1 MKNKY
6 FYLLYINFFLFSSC
20 SSVSGF
26 LSGNISFSS
35 VAEKVLPSVVHV
47 RVVDQKTQLTP
58 EGWDF
63 SYNPFTP
70 SPGNIFEE
78 KKEFFEEGLGSGV
91 IIRQEGERFF
101 AVTNKHVIADADKI
115 TVKLFDGEF
124 AEAFIAGVDERKDI
138 AVIYFDTKNSNIKVI
153 SKGNSDKLR
162 VGDWVLA
169 VGSPFG
175 FDSSVTSGIVSG
187 LGRQNSTGGNISD
200 FIQTDASI
208 NTGNSGGALVNTK
221 GKLVGINSWITTTT
235 GGSIGLGFAIPVN
248 NIIKSVDDLINFGEV
263 KYGWIGVIAGYLP
276 DYEKEIF
283 EVSDK
288 KGIMIFQTI
297 KEGPADINGLLPGD
311 FIIKVNN
318 RETLNVDSLLLAVGE
333 AEEGSEADFLIIR
346 EGITIVKKLKPGLRD
361 NKSILAEKEH
371 TYWPGITVI
380 TLNKKYIDIKVLENI
395 DNGVIVSYV
404 EKGAVFDSLSAGD
417 IIIEINGKEIKN
429 TRDFYR
435 EISTDK
441 DKTTVKYYHENKEYV
456 KVFEYTGKAK

>member
-1 MKNKY
+1 MNKKY
-6 FYLLYINFFLFSSC
+6 FYLLSANFLLFFSC
-20 SSVSGF
+20 SSVSRF
-26 LSGNISFSS
+26 LTGNISFSP

-47 RVVDQKTQLTP
+47 RVVDQKTQQTP

-124 AEAFIAGVDERKDI
+124 TEAFIAGVDERKDI
-138 AVIYFDTKNSNIKVI
+138 AVIYFDSQNTNIKVI
-153 SKGNSDKLR
+153 TKGDSDTLK

-175 FDSSVTSGIVSG
+175 FDSSVTSGIVSA
-187 LGRQNSTGGNISD
+187 LGRKNNAGGNISD

-221 GKLVGINSWITTTT
+221 GELVGINSWITTTT

-248 NIIKSVDDLINFGEV
+248 NIIKSVDDLINFGKV

-276 DYEKEIF
+276 DFEKEIF
-283 EVSDK
+283 NVSDK
-288 KGIMIFQTI
+288 KGIMVFQTI

-311 FIIKVNN
+311 FIMKVNN
-318 RETLNVDSLLLAVGE
+318 RETPDVDSLLLAVGE
-333 AEEGSEADFLIIR
+333 AEEGTDADFLIVR
-346 EGITIVKKLKPGLRD
+346 EGTVIVKKLKPGLRE
-361 NKSILAEKEH
+361 NKTELAERTY

-380 TLNKKYIDIKVLENI
+380 TVNKKYINLN
-395 DNGVIVSYV
+395 DNKDVESGVIVSYV
-404 EKGAVFDSLSAGD
+404 EKGAVLESMNAGD
-417 IIIEINGKEIKN
+417 IITEVNGKTVSN

-435 EISTDK
+435 ELNRSKDNIS
-441 DKTTVKYYHENKEYV
+441 VKYFRENKEFI
-456 KVFEYTGKAK
+456 KEFKYTGKEK

>member
-1 MKNKY
+1 
-6 FYLLYINFFLFSSC
+6 
-20 SSVSGF
+20 
-26 LSGNISFSS
+26 
-35 VAEKVLPSVVHV
+35 VLPSVVHV
-47 RVVDQKTQLTP
+47 RVVDQKTQQTP

-124 AEAFIAGVDERKDI
+124 TEAFIAGVDERKDI
-138 AVIYFDTKNSNIKVI
+138 AVIYFDSQNTNIKVI
-153 SKGNSDKLR
+153 SKGDSDTLK

-175 FDSSVTSGIVSG
+175 FDSSVTSGIVSA
-187 LGRQNSTGGNISD
+187 LGRKNNAGGNISD

-221 GKLVGINSWITTTT
+221 GELVGINSWITTTT

-248 NIIKSVDDLINFGEV
+248 NIIKSVDDLINFGKV

-276 DYEKEIF
+276 DFEKEIF
-283 EVSDK
+283 NVSDK
-288 KGIMIFQTI
+288 KGIMVFQTI

-311 FIIKVNN
+311 FIMKVNN
-318 RETLNVDSLLLAVGE
+318 RETPDVDSLLLAVGE
-333 AEEGSEADFLIIR
+333 AEEGTDADFLIVR
-346 EGITIVKKLKPGLRD
+346 EGTVIVKKLKPGLRE
-361 NKSILAEKEH
+361 NKTELAERTY

-380 TLNKKYIDIKVLENI
+380 TVNKKYINLN
-395 DNGVIVSYV
+395 DNKDVESGVIVSYV
-404 EKGAVFDSLSAGD
+404 EKGAVLESMNAGD
-417 IIIEINGKEIKN
+417 IITEVNGKTVSN

-435 EISTDK
+435 ELNRSKDNIS
-441 DKTTVKYYHENKEYV
+441 VKYFRENKEFI
-456 KVFEYTGKAK
+456 KEFKYTGKEK

>member
-1 MKNKY
+1 MNKKY
-6 FYLLYINFFLFSSC
+6 FYLLSANFLLVLSC
-20 SSVSGF
+20 SSVSRF
-26 LSGNISFSS
+26 LTGNISFSS

-47 RVVDQKTQLTP
+47 RVVDQKTQQTP

-91 IIRQEGERFF
+91 IIKQDGIRFF

-124 AEAFIAGVDERKDI
+124 AEAFIAGVDDRKDI
-138 AVIYFDTKNSNIKVI
+138 AVIYFDSQNTNIKVI
-153 SKGNSDKLR
+153 SKGDSDTLE
-162 VGDWVLA
+162 VGDLVLA

-175 FDSSVTSGIVSG
+175 FDSSVTSGIVSA
-187 LGRQNSTGGNISD
+187 LGRKNNAGGNISD

-208 NTGNSGGALVNTK
+208 NTGNSGGALVNMK
-221 GKLVGINSWITTTT
+221 GELVGINSWITTTT

-263 KYGWIGVIAGYLP
+263 RYGWIGVIAGYLP
-276 DYEKEIF
+276 DFEKEIF
-283 EVSDK
+283 NVSDK
-288 KGIMIFQTI
+288 KGIMVFQTI

-311 FIIKVNN
+311 FIMKVNN
-318 RETLNVDSLLLAVGE
+318 RETPNVDSLLLAVGE
-333 AEEGSEADFLIIR
+333 AEEGSDADFLIVR
-346 EGITIVKKLKPGLRD
+346 EGSVIVKKLKPGLREKK
-361 NKSILAEKEH
+361 NTLAERTY

-380 TLNKKYIDIKVLENI
+380 TVNKKYINLN
-395 DNGVIVSYV
+395 DNKDVESGVIVSYV
-404 EKGAVFDSLSAGD
+404 EKGAVLESMNAGD
-417 IIIEINGKEIKN
+417 VIVEINGNAVKN

-435 EISTDK
+435 ELSLAK
-441 DKTTVKYYHENKEYV
+441 DKISVKYYRENKEYI
-456 KVFEYTGKAK
+456 KEFKYTGKE